1 MVKEFDFNKMV
12 MNNDKIVVGDNQEMD
27 IHQFLESM
35 IKTLTEYVS
44 QLSSDGKLENIEF
57 SNDFFKYLS
66 GLNLV
71 LLTTDAMRRDVFEG
85 IDDMKSRVAMFLS
98 AMRTCFDVETTDM
111 VIKDNGED
119 N

>member
-1 MVKEFDFNKMV
+1 MVKEFDFNAMV
-12 MNNDKIVVGDNQEMD
+12 MNNDKIVVCDNQEMD
-27 IHQFLESM
+27 IHQFLESI

-71 LLTTDAMRRDVFEG
+71 FLTTDAMRRDLFED

-98 AMRTCFDVETTDM
+98 AMQTCFDVETTEM
-111 VIKDNGED
+111 TIKDNDD
-119 N
+119 NE

>member
-1 MVKEFDFNKMV
+1 MVKEFDFNTMV
-12 MNNDKIVVGDNQEMD
+12 MNNDKIIVGDNQEKD

-71 LLTTDAMRRDVFEG
+71 FLTTDSMRRDVFED
-85 IDDMKSRVAMFLS
+85 IYDMKSRVAMFLS
-98 AMRTCFDVETTDM
+98 AMRTSFDVETTDM
-111 VIKDNGED
+111 VIKDNDD
-119 N
+119 NE

>member
-1 MVKEFDFNKMV
+1 MVKEFDFNKMIK
-12 MNNDKIVVGDNQEMD
+12 NNDKIVVGGNQEME

-35 IKTLTEYVS
+35 IRTFTEYVS
-44 QLSSDGKLENIEF
+44 QLSSDGKLENIEI

-71 LLTTDAMRRDVFEG
+71 FLTTDAMRRDVFED
-85 IDDMKSRVAMFLS
+85 INDMKSRVAMFLS

-111 VIKDNGED
+111 VISENEES
-119 N
+119 